1 MTKEIREIVKAYKKA
16 SREGRRTALATVV
29 HVEGSSYR
37 MPGAR
42 MLVEDNG
49 QITGAISG
57 GCLEGDAMR
66 KALQAITQNQNR
78 LVTYNTLDEDDI
90 EFGVQLGCNGIVH
103 ILFEPLDAGDHFNAL
118 AVLEKYCEARTPAV
132 LVTLFSLSDP
142 FGAHPG
148 TSFVMNDAG
157 ADSRVGD
164 TEFGAQVYGD
174 ARKVLC
180 AETSILKHYDTYGM
194 SAFFELLLPP
204 VSLVV
209 IGAGNDAT
217 PLVSLAGI
225 MGWEVT
231 IADGRKTHANAGR
244 FSTAHKIIVAKSHE
258 VADQLVLDE
267 RTAIVLMTHNYNYD
281 LEVMKSLLQVDCGY
295 LGVLGPCRRLER
307 IFNDLDAMGVAVSD
321 RQRKRVHGPVGLDIG
336 AETPEEIALS
346 IISEIKAVFANRA
359 GGYLR
364 NREGAIH
371 SRPAQATVNAA
382 AALRKV
388 G

>member
-1 MTKEIREIVKAYKKA
+1 MTKEIREIITAYHKAC
-16 SREGRRTALATVV
+16 REGRRTALATVV

-57 GCLEGDAMR
+57 GCLEGDALR

-90 EFGVQLGCNGIVH
+90 EFGVQLGCNGVVH
-103 ILFEPLDAGDHFNAL
+103 ILFEPLDTNGHSNVL

-132 LVTLFSLSDP
+132 LVTLFSLKDP

-148 TSFVMNDAG
+148 TCLVMNDAG
-157 ADSRVGD
+157 MDSTLGDAD
-164 TEFGAQVYGD
+164 FGEQVYGD
-174 ARKVLC
+174 ACKVLS
-180 AETSILKHYDTYGM
+180 AETSILKHYDAYGM

-204 VSLVV
+204 VSLLV
-209 IGAGNDAT
+209 IGAGNDVI
-217 PLVSLAGI
+217 PLASLAGI

-231 IADGRKTHANAGR
+231 IADGRKTHATAGR
-244 FSTAHKIIVAKSHE
+244 FPNAHKIVVAKAHE
-258 VADQLVLDE
+258 VAAHVSIDE

-281 LEVMKSLLQVDCGY
+281 LEVMKSLLHIDCGY
-295 LGVLGPCRRLER
+295 LGVLGPRRRLDR
-307 IFNDLDAMGVAVSD
+307 IFTDLDSMGVVVTD

-359 GGYLR
+359 GGSLR
-364 NREGAIH
+364 HRDGAIH